1 MLNGGIKNIPL
12 GGEILKKIKNYNFK
26 KQYSNILVS
35 VFRAV
40 FLISVGYVVLYPIL
54 YMLFKSVIPFSQA
67 DDPSVVWVPKG
78 FSLENYKAAFKGI
91 HYAKALFNTL
101 SIQIVSGLIEI
112 IVCAIVA
119 YGFARFNFPEKNIL
133 FILVV
138 LTMIV
143 PAQAIVV
150 PSCLNFSRLDFL
162 GVLNLIGKA
171 IGKEIRPN
179 ILDTGLTF
187 YIPSFFGVGVRAGL
201 FIFIYRQFFK
211 GLPKELEEAAAI
223 DGAGIWKTIFKIV
236 FPTSGTAF
244 LCVGIF
250 SMIAHWN
257 DYYLSAMYFTDK
269 FPLSLEL
276 KQLGETAMNFDGSVV
291 AAANVKNA
299 ACILFIL
306 PPIIMYL
313 ILQKNFI
320 RSIGRTGIVG

>member
-1 MLNGGIKNIPL
+1 
-12 GGEILKKIKNYNFK
+12 
-26 KQYSNILVS
+26 
-35 VFRAV
+35 
-40 FLISVGYVVLYPIL
+40 
-54 YMLFKSVIPFSQA
+54 MLFKSVIPFAQA

-78 FSLENYKAAFKGI
+78 FSLQNYIAAFTKMN
-91 HYAKALFNTL
+91 YLKALSNTL
-101 SIQIVSGLIEI
+101 LIQMISGLLEI
-112 IVCAIVA
+112 FVCAIIA
-119 YGFARFNFPEKNIL
+119 YGFARFEFPENKIL
-133 FILVV
+133 FLLVI

-150 PSCLNFSRLDFL
+150 PSYLNYSQLDFFGIL
-162 GVLNLIGKA
+162 GLIGKA

-179 ILDTGLTF
+179 IIDTGLTF
-187 YIPSFFGVGVRAGL
+187 YLPSVLGVGVRSGL

-223 DGAGIWKTIFKIV
+223 DGAGLWKTIFYIV
-236 FPTSGTAF
+236 FPTAGTAF

-257 DYYLSAMYFTDK
+257 EYYLSAMYFTNN

-276 KQLGETAMNFDGSVV
+276 KQLGETALNFGGSVE
-291 AAANVKNA
+291 AATNVKNA

-306 PPIIMYL
+306 PPIFVYL
-313 ILQKNFI
+313 LLQKNFI